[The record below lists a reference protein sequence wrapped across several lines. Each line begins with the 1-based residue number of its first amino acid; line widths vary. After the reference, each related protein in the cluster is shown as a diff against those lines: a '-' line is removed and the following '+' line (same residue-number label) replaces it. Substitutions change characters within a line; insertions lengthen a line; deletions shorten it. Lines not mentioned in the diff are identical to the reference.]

1 MRLPEQAE
9 ESASGGKPY
18 AGRLAPDAPGAGAG
32 GKGLRSGA
40 LGLFSSVVI
49 GMAST
54 APAYSLAATLGLI
67 VAAVGLQAPIVTM
80 LAFVP
85 MLLIAYAYRELNASN
100 ADCGTTFSWATRAF
114 GPRVGWMGGWGII
127 VADIIVMANL
137 AEIAGVYSFRLLGYD
152 TLAEHRVWTTLVGV
166 LWIGVMTAICYVG
179 IEISAAVQCALLLL
193 EVAVLLLFA
202 VTALVKTYT
211 GNPGTAFHVSASWF
225 NPLDVSSSRALTAG
239 ILAAVFIYW
248 GWDTAVTVNEETA
261 ESTRIPGRAAVIST
275 VLLLITYALVATSV
289 QAFAGVGSSGI
300 GLGNRDN
307 AGDVFSGLGSAV
319 FGTHGPG
326 LFLAKLLILMVLTSS
341 AASTQT
347 TILPLARTVFSM
359 AAHKALPSRFAR
371 VHRRFLTPT
380 WSTVGMGLASI
391 AFMVLLTVISH
402 DFLAD
407 SIGSIGLAIAFY
419 YGLTGFAC
427 VWYYRRVLTRGRRDF
442 LFKGLLPGLGGLM
455 MFLLFCYAAFD
466 VYADPGYGKTSID
479 LPLIGRTG
487 GVTVVGIGA
496 LLIGV
501 VLMLI
506 VTHEHTTALRL
517 QRSLLP
523 DRLPPHTAVELA
535 SRYVPADS
543 RTGVGGD
550 WFDAIPLSGT
560 RVGLVVGEVP
570 GHGLRAAASIGRL
583 RMAVRVL
590 SLLDLTPDELLFRL
604 DDMVR
609 QSAREE
615 AAKRRVPGTTDRKPT
630 NEAALGVSCLF
641 AVYDP
646 VSGRCTMARAGHP
659 MAAVLRPDNTIAT
672 CPELPAGPPL
682 GVGGLPYES
691 TELQL
696 PPGSLVALFT
706 DGLVQTADGPDKGL
720 GLLAETLAQCSQ
732 PLEELCDRAIAALL
746 PGPANDDTTLLLV
759 RTRMLAEDQV
769 SAWELPPDPA
779 MVGDA
784 RNASTAQLV
793 AWGLGDLAFT
803 TELIVSE
810 LVTNAIRY
818 AAGPVHVRL
827 IRDQTLICEVS
838 DTGHTSPHL
847 RHAETDDEGGRGLFI
862 IAQMAQRWGTRY
874 TPTGKTIWVEQAL
887 PEADPLEWTP

>member
-1 MRLPEQAE
+1 MSGGWGWA
-9 ESASGGKPY
+9 GGKPPP
-18 AGRLAPDAPGAGAG
+18 GRRPASDVPGATGAGAG
-32 GKGLRSGA
+32 RKGLRSGA

-49 GMAST
+49 GIAST
-54 APAYSLAATLGLI
+54 APAYSLAATLGLT
-67 VAAVGLQAPIVTM
+67 VAAVGPQAPIVTM
-80 LAFVP
+80 LAFIP

-137 AEIAGVYSFRLLGYD
+137 AEIAGIYSFRLFGYD
-152 TLAEHRVWTTLVGV
+152 TLAENRVWTTLVGV

-179 IEISAAVQCALLLL
+179 IEISAAVQCGLLLL
-193 EVAVLLLFA
+193 EVTVLLLFA
-202 VTALVKTYT
+202 GIALVKVYT
-211 GNPGTAFHVSASWF
+211 SNPETAFHVSASWF

-275 VLLLITYALVATSV
+275 VLLLFTYALVATSV
-289 QAFAGVGSSGI
+289 QAFAGVGTTGI

-307 AGDVFSGLGSAV
+307 ADDVFSGLGSAV
-319 FGTHGPG
+319 FGTHGSG
-326 LFLAKLLILMVLTSS
+326 VFLAKLLILMVLTSA

-380 WSTVGMGLASI
+380 WPTVGMGLASI
-391 AFMVLLTVISH
+391 AFLVLLTAISH

-427 VWYYRRVLTRGRRDF
+427 VWYYRRVLTRSRRDF
-442 LFKGLLPGLGGLM
+442 LFRGLLPGLGGLM
-455 MFLLFCYAAFD
+455 MLFLFCYAAFD
-466 VYADPGYGKTSID
+466 VYADPGYGKTSFD
-479 LPLIGRTG
+479 LPLIGPTG

-523 DRLPPHTAVELA
+523 DSLPPHSAVELA
-535 SRYVPADS
+535 SRYVPADN

-560 RVGLVVGEVP
+560 RVALVVGEVI
-570 GHGLRAAASIGRL
+570 GHGLRAASTMGRL
-583 RMAVRVL
+583 STGVRVL
-590 SLLDLTPDELLFRL
+590 AGLDLAPDELLFRL

-609 QSAREE
+609 QSAQEQT
-615 AAKRRVPGTTDRKPT
+615 AKRRAPGAVGRKAAD
-630 NEAALGVSCLF
+630 EAALGVSCLF

-646 VSGRCTMARAGHP
+646 VSGWCTMARAGQP
-659 MAAVLRPDNTIAT
+659 MAAILPPDSAIAT
-672 CPELPAGPPL
+672 YPELPAGPPL
-682 GVGGLPYES
+682 GVSGLPYES
-691 TELQL
+691 TEFRLA
-696 PPGSLVALFT
+696 PGSIMALFT
-706 DGLVQTADGPDKGL
+706 DGLVQSADDGSGTAL
-720 GLLAETLAQCSQ
+720 GLLAEILAQSSR
-732 PLEELCDRAIAALL
+732 PLEELCDRAVAALL
-746 PGPANDDTTLLLV
+746 PGPVNDDATLLLV

-769 SAWELPPDPA
+769 TAWELPPDPA
-779 MVGDA
+779 RVGDA
-784 RNASTAQLV
+784 RTASTEQLV
-793 AWGLGDLAFT
+793 AWGLDDLVFT

-827 IRDQTLICEVS
+827 IRDETLICEVS

-874 TPTGKTIWVEQAL
+874 TATGKTIWVEQAL
-887 PEADPLEWTP
+887 PSG